1 MNRRAVLELSGL
13 AAGVV
18 ISGPAQAAAPP
29 KRFPG
34 SRVTTRDG
42 VGLHFS
48 DWGRGKVIVF
58 VHSWAL
64 NSQMWDYQ
72 VAAFTRAGWRCV
84 VYDRRG
90 HGRSD
95 VPGWGY
101 DYNTLADDLAAVI
114 DSIGVDKAVLVAHS
128 MGGGEIIR
136 YLTRHGASKVERVV
150 LLAPTAPG
158 MARSA
163 TNPTGLDLQIFET
176 LRSSWR
182 KDFPHWIDENTDP
195 FFTPTTSPGMKRWLA
210 QMMSQTPLQVA
221 ITCNHN
227 SVETDFRTEL
237 RTLRTPMLII
247 HGDQDK
253 SAPVQLTGQVTA
265 ALVPGAQFE
274 VVEGAPHGLF
284 VTHCEHVNSSVL
296 KFLAA

>member
-1 MNRRAVLELSGL
+1 MNKRGILELSGF
-13 AAGVV
+13 AAGAATGGVV
-18 ISGPAQAAAPP
+18 TATALPM
-29 KRFPG
+29 RLPG
-34 SRVTTRDG
+34 SRVMTRDG
-42 VGLHFS
+42 VGLHCS

-58 VHSWAL
+58 AHSWAF

-72 VAAFTRAGWRCV
+72 VAAFTRAGFHCV

-114 DSIGVDKAVLVAHS
+114 DSVGVDKVVLVAHS
-128 MGGGEIIR
+128 MGGGEVIR

-150 LLAPTAPG
+150 LLSPTTPG
-158 MARSA
+158 IGKSA
-163 TNPTGLDLQIFET
+163 SNPTGLDLQIFDAM
-176 LRSSWR
+176 RGSWR
-182 KDFPHWIDENTDP
+182 QDFPQWIDENTDA
-195 FFTPTTSPGMKRWLA
+195 FFTPSTSPGMKRWLA

-221 ITCNHN
+221 LLCNRAL
-227 SVETDFRTEL
+227 VETDFRAEL
-237 RTLRTPMLII
+237 RTIKTPMLIV

-253 SAPVQLTGQVTA
+253 SAPIPLTGQPTA
-265 ALVPGAQFE
+265 ALVPGAQLE

-284 VTHCEHVNSSVL
+284 VTHGDQVNSSVL

>member
-13 AAGVV
+13 AGVV
-18 ISGPAQAAAPP
+18 ISGAVQAAAPP

-42 VGLHFS
+42 VGLHLS

-114 DSIGVDKAVLVAHS
+114 DSIGMDKVALVAHS

-158 MARSA
+158 MAKSP

-237 RTLRTPMLII
+237 RAIRIPMLVI

-274 VVEGAPHGLF
+274 LVEGAPHGLF

>member
-18 ISGPAQAAAPP
+18 ISGAAQAAAPP

-42 VGLHFS
+42 VGLHLS

-101 DYNTLADDLAAVI
+101 DYNTLADDLATVI
-114 DSIGVDKAVLVAHS
+114 DSIGMDKVALVAHS

-158 MARSA
+158 MAKSP

-182 KDFPHWIDENTDP
+182 EDFPHWIDVNTDP

-221 ITCNHN
+221 IACNHN

-237 RTLRTPMLII
+237 RAIRIPMLVI

-274 VVEGAPHGLF
+274 LVEGAPHGLF

-296 KFLAA
+296 RFLAA

>member
-13 AAGVV
+13 AAGVLT
-18 ISGPAQAAAPP
+18 SGAVQTAAPPAMQAAVPP
-29 KRFPG
+29 KRFLG

-48 DWGRGKVIVF
+48 DWGRGKVIAL

-114 DSIGVDKAVLVAHS
+114 DSIGVDKVVLVAHS
-128 MGGGEIIR
+128 MGGGEVIR
-136 YLTRHGASKVERVV
+136 YLTRHGACKVERVV

-158 MARSA
+158 IARSS
-163 TNPTGLDLQIFET
+163 TNPTGVDLQIFET
-176 LRSSWR
+176 MRSSWR
-182 KDFPHWIDENTDP
+182 KDFPQWIDENTDP
-195 FFTPTTSPGMKRWLA
+195 FSVADLYDDRVRHSYRNHFVGVDDRELLSRRRGIRRAADDAPRRSV
-210 QMMSQTPLQVA
+210 MSAAA
-221 ITCNHN
+221 IRGRD
-227 SVETDFRTEL
+227 EFAK
-237 RTLRTPMLII
+237 P
-247 HGDQDK
+247 
-253 SAPVQLTGQVTA
+253 
-265 ALVPGAQFE
+265 
-274 VVEGAPHGLF
+274 
-284 VTHCEHVNSSVL
+284 
-296 KFLAA
+296 

>member
-13 AAGVV
+13 AGGVV
-18 ISGPAQAAAPP
+18 MSGAVRAATPP
-29 KRFPG
+29 KHLPG
-34 SRVTTRDG
+34 SRVMTRDG
-42 VGLHFS
+42 VGLHVS
-48 DWGRGKVIVF
+48 DWGQGKVIVF
-58 VHSWAL
+58 VHSWAF

-95 VPGWGY
+95 LPGWGY
-101 DYNTLADDLAAVI
+101 DYNTLADDLAAII
-114 DSIGVDKAVLVAHS
+114 DSIGVDKVVLVAHS
-128 MGGGEIIR
+128 MGGGEVIR
-136 YLTRHGASKVERVV
+136 YLSRHGASKVERVV

-158 MARSA
+158 IGKSA

-176 LRSSWR
+176 LRSAWR
-182 KDFPHWIDENTDP
+182 KDFPQWIDENTDP
-195 FFTPTTSPGMKRWLA
+195 FFTPTTSPAMKRWLA

-221 ITCNHN
+221 ITCNRN
-227 SVETDFRTEL
+227 LVETDFRAEL
-237 RTLRTPMLII
+237 RTIRTPLLVM

-253 SAPVQLTGQVTA
+253 SAPIQLTGQVTA

-284 VTHCEHVNSSVL
+284 VTHCDQVNSSVL